1 MKTLRLTLAGLA
13 LLAAGCINIDQT
25 LDIQKDA
32 SGSFDLIYSISE
44 QAVTQIEAMLKLKE
58 QMAMAAGET
67 APATDEDRHV
77 SLLLSPTEDQIRR
90 EIKKY
95 AEYGITVES
104 LTVESKN
111 AWRHVQ
117 LKVLFKNLAD
127 VAQTDFFPQYGFSLS
142 RNSNGD
148 YVFFRANENK
158 DYSTSMDLIDPETVS
173 LLMPIL
179 AGFKIHTKINTP
191 GRILKTNAHRKS
203 LYSAVWS
210 FDVDSDPDSLCALQ
224 NQDMKIVFDGE
235 GLDLPEI
242 SVRTSSA
249 GAPTDKPAL

>member
-13 LLAAGCINIDQT
+13 LFATGCVKVDQT

-32 SGSFDLIYSISE
+32 SGSFGLTYSISE
-44 QAVTQIEAMLKLKE
+44 QAVTQMKAMLKLKE

-67 APATDEDRHV
+67 APVTDEDRHMGLVV
-77 SLLLSPTEDQIRR
+77 SPVEDQIRR

-95 AEYGITVES
+95 AEYGITLES
-104 LTVESKN
+104 LTVESRN

-127 VAQTDFFPQYGFSLS
+127 VAKTDFFPQYGFSLS
-142 RNSNGD
+142 RNSDGN
-148 YVFFRANENK
+148 YVFFRASENK
-158 DYSTSMDLIDPETVS
+158 DYNNSVNLIDPETVN

-179 AGFKIHTKINTP
+179 AGFRIHTKINTP
-191 GRILKTNAHRKS
+191 GKILETNAHRKS

-210 FDVDSDPDSLCALQ
+210 FDFDSDPDSFWALQ

-235 GLDLPEI
+235 GLNLPEI
-242 SVRTSSA
+242 SVRESSA
-249 GAPTDKPAL
+249 EAPTGKPAL